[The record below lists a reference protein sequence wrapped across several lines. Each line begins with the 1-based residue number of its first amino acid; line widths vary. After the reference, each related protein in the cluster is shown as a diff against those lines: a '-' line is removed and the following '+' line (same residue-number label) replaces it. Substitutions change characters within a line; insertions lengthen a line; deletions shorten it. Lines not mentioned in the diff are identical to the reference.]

1 MFIIIGIYYSKQ
13 KQMKKIIIFT
23 IMLIGISLPVFL
35 HGQNVVIS
43 EKTSSEITKIKEK
56 EAKEI
61 KNAEEQQEKILKR
74 RRNNKKRT
82 IKNHLKKREK
92 MQVMM

>member
-35 HGQNVVIS
+35 HGKNVVIS

-61 KNAEEQQEKILKR
+61 KNAEEQQEKNIEKAKKQQEK
-74 RRNNKKRT
+74 NNKKSSEK
-82 IKNHLKKREK
+82 INKN
-92 MQVMM
+92 